1 MKKTFILLLLCCFP
15 AAAFAQLLPKN
26 AAKALAG
33 GDKVLKPLSNAQVAE
48 MVARGKEGLVLR
60 RALGVSVQR
69 NYPAASILKDGEV
82 NRVLLQQAWRR
93 AAVNKYRWE
102 EGNMLGLN
110 SWLMVLAHRV
120 RESIKLSKPLL
131 KLLEQE
137 LKKAQQ
143 EAETEFLKRYKYSQ
157 AAENF
162 QNNPAFLS
170 LLGESVAQ
178 RLESYVLPHFSS
190 ADRVRFLQLLMSG
203 LFSGPVNWQEL
214 HTAFLYREIR
224 EALAAC
230 GQEIVYVEYYGS
242 IKKAM
247 RECAKQAA
255 YEAENQHIT
264 SVVKLRDL
272 FIENMKDFSDH
283 FSANPA
289 VEKDWNRLIDFFQ
302 QKQHFRS
309 AQ

>member
-1 MKKTFILLLLCCFP
+1 MKKTLILFLLCCFP
-15 AAAFAQLLPKN
+15 AAAFAQPLPTK

-33 GDKVLKPLSNAQVAE
+33 GGKVLKPLSTAQVAAL
-48 MVARGKEGLVLR
+48 VARGKEGLVLR

-82 NRVLLQQAWRR
+82 NRVLLRQSWRR

-110 SWLMVLAHRV
+110 SWLMVLAHRI
-120 RESIKLSKPLL
+120 RESIKLSKPLV

-137 LKKAQQ
+137 LKNAQQ

-157 AAENF
+157 TTENF
-162 QNNPAFLS
+162 QNNPAFLA

-178 RLESYVLPHFSS
+178 RLESYILPHFSS

-230 GQEIVYVEYYGS
+230 GQDIVQVEYYGK
-242 IKKAM
+242 IKKSM

-255 YEAENQHIT
+255 YEAEKQHIT
-264 SVVKLRDL
+264 SAVKLRDL
-272 FIENMKDFSDH
+272 FIEDMQDFTEH
-283 FSANPA
+283 FSANPS

-302 QKQHFRS
+302 QKQRFRS
-309 AQ
+309 GL